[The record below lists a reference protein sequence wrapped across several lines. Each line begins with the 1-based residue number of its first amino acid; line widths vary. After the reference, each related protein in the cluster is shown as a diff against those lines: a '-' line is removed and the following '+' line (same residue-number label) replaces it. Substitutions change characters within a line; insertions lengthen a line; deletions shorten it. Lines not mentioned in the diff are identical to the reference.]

1 MRINLG
7 SLATVLSQLET
18 AKREIDITST
28 EVRSEVGGH
37 FSGISGLNEAG
48 LIHGRAVKNDP
59 ASAQEQLRAY
69 SEQVWWACELLE
81 AEMNAVSHQDASN
94 AEGIGLADAGGAVG
108 SSATAF
114 STQPVQQSV
123 PLSFVPP
130 VVVPGASLLQLV
142 NNFNATNFGSVGQIA
157 ADWGTMA
164 TNIQQVVGQL
174 NNAASQLEA
183 DNDSEFTSA
192 AAGKIREIAATGEQ
206 FVANASVMQGRAANI
221 VLNVPMLGME
231 MPGDLVK
238 VNTIPEPA
246 VQKTVEAAM
255 LAKWQLKLQQLVTN
269 SLPNQQSLTDSPAS
283 NGRGDNV
290 EIGLESIAGTGVRYN
305 TDEVVWPQEI
315 QEAIQSGEIG
325 PGAFGVADG
334 ELVALENI
342 DQGLVDQVRQ
352 AVADRNEAL
361 YGGEKLQ
368 EFINGGMQTLENT
381 GTSTAGLDGV
391 GSGAFNNGVNP
402 GLGQSGAG
410 AAASAG
416 SGIGGLGA
424 GAGSGAMGPLGAL
437 GGAGALGGTGN
448 GSAAS
453 GIRGG
458 IAGAGLGGARGVGAG
473 TGLSSRGIGA
483 AAGEGGSR
491 VLGGSGESAS
501 RAGAGAGSGAH
512 GAGTGAGGSQNAHGR
527 GAAGPMMA
535 PGAAGRNQEKKK
547 SGMIK
552 AVTSR
557 VEADKNRR
565 DLLGDPPAAL
575 PGPIGDWARQ

>member
-1 MRINLG
+1 MDINTE
-7 SLATVLSQLET
+7 SLTVAIDQMQSARKEVER
-18 AKREIDITST
+18 AVSGVKSEI
-28 EVRSEVGGH
+28 GGH
-37 FSGISGLNEAG
+37 FSSIAGLNEAG

-59 ASAQEQLRAY
+59 ASAQEQLQLYAGRI
-69 SEQVWWACELLE
+69 QWAAELLSQQLSS
-81 AEMNAVSHQDASN
+81 VSAQDATN

-108 SSATAF
+108 SSSAAF
-114 STQPVQQSV
+114 SSQPVQQSV

-130 VVVPGASLLQLV
+130 VVVPGTSLLQLV

-174 NNAASQLEA
+174 NNAAAQLEA

-192 AAGKIREIAATGEQ
+192 AASKIREIAATGEQ

-255 LAKWQLKLQQLVTN
+255 LAEWQLKLQQLVTN
-269 SLPNQQSLTDSPAS
+269 SLPNQQSLTDPPSS

-290 EIGLESIAGTGVRYN
+290 EVGLESIAGTGVRYN

-325 PGAFGVADG
+325 PGSFGVADG

-352 AVADRNEAL
+352 AVAERNEAL
-361 YGGEKLQ
+361 YGGGKLQ

-381 GTSTAGLDGV
+381 GTSAAGLDGV
-391 GSGAFNNGVNP
+391 GSGAFNNGINP

-424 GAGSGAMGPLGAL
+424 GAGSEAMGPLGAL

-453 GIRGG
+453 GNRGG
-458 IAGAGLGGARGVGAG
+458 LAGAGLGGARGGGAG
-473 TGLSSRGIGA
+473 AGLSGRGFGA

-491 VLGGSGESAS
+491 VLGGNGDSAS

-512 GAGTGAGGSQNAHGR
+512 SAGSGAGGSQNAHGR